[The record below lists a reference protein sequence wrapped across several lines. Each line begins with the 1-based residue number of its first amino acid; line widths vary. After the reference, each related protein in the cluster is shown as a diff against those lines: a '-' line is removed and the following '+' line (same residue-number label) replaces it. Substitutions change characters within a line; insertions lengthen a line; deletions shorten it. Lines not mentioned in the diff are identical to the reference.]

1 MPPKR
6 VSQSF
11 PFDEVHA
18 AAEERGELVAH
29 RREVPETPRGV
40 VGKGDQDVD
49 VALRTEVIPEHRSE
63 ERQLPDL
70 PLAAEGFQAA

>member
-40 VGKGDQDVD
+40 VGKGDQDID
-49 VALRTEVIPEHRSE
+49 EVIPEHRSE